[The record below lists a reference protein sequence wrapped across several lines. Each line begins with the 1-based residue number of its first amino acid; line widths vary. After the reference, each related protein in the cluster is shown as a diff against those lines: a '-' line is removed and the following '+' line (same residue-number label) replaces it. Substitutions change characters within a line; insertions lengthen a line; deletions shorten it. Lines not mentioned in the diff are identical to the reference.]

1 MPWAICKQ
9 QHNVPQRATTCHNV
23 PFQQLCLITTSR
35 LGKTW
40 TEIIKRPLEPT
51 EKPFFFCCFLWVFH
65 AIFRPSAI
73 IQPQPSRL
81 QVAARGSIPPWRYRW
96 VHLQLSSTN
105 TPRIHHTSTPGRR
118 APSGNCQISPELPG
132 LVNIQ
137 KTMERSTIFNG

>member
-9 QHNVPQRATTCHNV
+9 QHNVPQRATTCPSNSSASSPHHGWAKHGRKSSKDHLN
-23 PFQQLCLITTSR
+23 R
-35 LGKTW
+35 RKN
-40 TEIIKRPLEPT
+40 R
-51 EKPFFFCCFLWVFH
+51 FFFCCFLWVFH

>member
-1 MPWAICKQ
+1 MPWAICK
-9 QHNVPQRATTCHNV
+9 QRATTCHNV
-23 PFQQLCLITTSR
+23 PQRALPTALPHHHITAGQNMDGNHQKTTWTD
-35 LGKTW
+35 GKTV
-40 TEIIKRPLEPT
+40 
-51 EKPFFFCCFLWVFH
+51 FFCCFLWVFH